1 MSQWTETGSEY
12 TYEIIP
18 GGDNCSKEGE
28 TIVASIDWGIRAGSK
43 LKSLNTGPSKEQRRA
58 RLGWSAVSRRGSEV
72 NLSV

>member
-43 LKSLNTGPSKEQRRA
+43 LKSLKQDQA
-58 RLGWSAVSRRGSEV
+58 RSREELALAGVR
-72 NLSV
+72 